1 MKALY
6 IVSAGAGAG
15 RVELREVPAPVP
27 PPGECLIR
35 LRQAGICG
43 TDRELLAGYRGFAGI
58 PGHEL
63 VGVVEHGPDH
73 LRGRRVVGEI
83 NVPRDLGCYDRPGF
97 DPRHHADRTVLG
109 IRERPGAFA
118 ELLCLPPQSLLLV
131 PDEVSDDQ
139 AVFTE
144 PLAAALAVVDLID
157 GPVDRPREQGD
168 ASRGGRALV
177 IGDGKLGLLV
187 AQVLAHAGLRT
198 TLHGRHPNKLALA
211 RGWGID
217 AVRVAP
223 GEAPPDDEP
232 YPFIVE
238 ATGSPGGL
246 AAAFALVRP
255 RGTIVLKSTYAPGQ
269 EPVLD
274 ATRLV
279 VDEIRLVGSRCGRF
293 APALRLLAEGRIDV
307 ASLITHRFDLTR
319 GVEAFATAARP
330 DAIEVLLTAPA

>member
-6 IVSAGAGAG
+6 IAGPG

-27 PPGECLIR
+27 GPGECLIR

-43 TDRELLAGYRGFAGI
+43 TDRELLAGYQGFTGI

-63 VGVVEHGPDH
+63 VGVVEDGPEH

-83 NVPRDLGCYDRPGF
+83 NVPRDLGCYQQPGF
-97 DPRHHADRTVLG
+97 DPRHHPDRTVLG

-118 ELLCLPPQSLLLV
+118 EMLCLPPQNLLLV

-144 PLAAALAVVDLID
+144 PLAAALAVLDHID
-157 GPVDRPREQGD
+157 VQREQGG
-168 ASRGGRALV
+168 ASGGGRALV

-187 AQVLAHAGLRT
+187 ARGLVHAGLRT
-198 TLHGRHPNKLALA
+198 TLHGHHPSKLAIA
-211 RGWGID
+211 RRWGIE

-223 GEAPPDDEP
+223 GEDLSGHEP
-232 YPFIVE
+232 FPFIVE
-238 ATGSPGGL
+238 VTGSPGGL

-255 RGTIVLKSTYAPGQ
+255 RGTIVLKSTYAPGR
-269 EPVLD
+269 EPTLD
-274 ATRLV
+274 ATRMV
-279 VDEIRLVGSRCGRF
+279 VDEVRLVGSRCGRF
-293 APALRLLAEGRIDV
+293 APALRLLAEGRVDV
-307 ASLITHRFDLTR
+307 ASLISHRFDLAQ
-319 GVEAFATAARP
+319 GVEAFAAAARP
-330 DAIEVLLTAPA
+330 DAMKILLTATP